1 MWGPPMGKTKSHGRN
16 VRPLNREQIEAFNTA
31 AREIEDDLTVLS
43 AQTLL
48 YIGLRVGELC
58 HLRRAW
64 IEKNPSTNIPLVHV
78 PSRERCI
85 AGQNKNDSSCDH
97 GQNSSDELWAPK
109 SGASMRNSPILRES
123 AADLIIDWFYNHRQV
138 PLHHGQVTSHV
149 KRVAN
154 EAELEREISPQNL
167 RHTYGAILAS
177 KGMNQHVIASAMGI
191 NRPERAVPLIK
202 FADDEIEAPVDKKWD
217 SVFSSEADDDST
229 ESNNGK

>member
-1 MWGPPMGKTKSHGRN
+1 MWGPSMGKTKSHGRK

-31 AREIEDDLTVLS
+31 AREIEDDLAALS

-48 YIGLRVGELC
+48 YTGLRVGEFC

-64 IEKNPSTNIPLVHV
+64 IEKNPPTKIPLVHI
-78 PSRERCI
+78 PSKDRCL
-85 AGQNKNDSSCDH
+85 AEQNKNDSSCDH

-109 SGASMRNSPILRES
+109 SGASIRSSPILRES
-123 AADLIIDWFYNHRQV
+123 AADLILDWFYNHRQV
-138 PLHHGQVTSHV
+138 PLHHGQVKGHV

-154 EAELEREISPQNL
+154 EAEIEREILPLDL
-167 RHTYGAILAS
+167 RNTYGAILAS
-177 KGMNQHVIASAMGI
+177 KGMNQHVIGSAMGL
-191 NRPERAVPLIK
+191 NQRQSAVHLIK

-229 ESNNGK
+229 ESNNDE